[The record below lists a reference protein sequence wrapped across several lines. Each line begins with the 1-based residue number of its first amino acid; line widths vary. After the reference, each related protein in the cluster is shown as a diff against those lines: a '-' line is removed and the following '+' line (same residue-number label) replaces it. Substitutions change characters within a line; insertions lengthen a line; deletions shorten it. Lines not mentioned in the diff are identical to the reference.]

1 MTTIPSQNTASARLN
16 ASNELLVCFSHLRWN
31 FVFQRPQHLMWRFAQ
46 TRRVLFIEEPIRS
59 ASDGLEIRTCPWTGV
74 TIVTPHLSPQQTA
87 PEAHTAALLRP
98 YLLSEAGRSPVVW
111 YYTPM
116 ALPLWPAE
124 LEPGAIVY
132 DCMDE
137 LSGFLGAPA
146 ELKSRERDLMD
157 SADLVFTGGRS
168 LFEEKRRLHPNVYAF
183 PSGVDVAHF
192 RKAHE
197 AGNETEDPSEYRNI
211 GRPRFGYAGVVDE
224 RIDLDL
230 IAAAAEARSDWQFV
244 MVGPVVKIDP
254 NSLPHRSNIHW
265 LGMRPYA
272 SLPHYLRG
280 WDAGIM
286 PFALND
292 ATRFISPTKTP
303 EYLAAG
309 LRVLSTAVQDVVRSY
324 GENGFVEIVHNVA
337 EFIEC
342 AQRILDTPLPSEKRA
357 EIDLFLLSQSW
368 DSVWSRMDALIQ
380 RTIDGQRRPVVQTQH
395 VFAGGEQ
402 YV

>member
-1 MTTIPSQNTASARLN
+1 
-16 ASNELLVCFSHLRWN
+16 
-31 FVFQRPQHLMWRFAQ
+31 
-46 TRRVLFIEEPIRS
+46 
-59 ASDGLEIRTCPWTGV
+59 
-74 TIVTPHLSPQQTA
+74 
-87 PEAHTAALLRP
+87 
-98 YLLSEAGRSPVVW
+98 
-111 YYTPM
+111 M

-124 LEPGAIVY
+124 LEPAAIVY

-146 ELKSRERDLMD
+146 ELKSRERHLMD
-157 SADLVFTGGRS
+157 CADLVFTGGRS
-168 LFEEKRRLHPNVYAF
+168 LFEEKRLLHPNVYAF

-197 AGNETEDPSEYRNI
+197 AGNETEDPPEYRNI

-272 SLPHYLRG
+272 SLPSYLRG

-309 LRVLSTAVQDVVRSY
+309 LPVLSTAVQDVVRSY

-342 AQRILDTPLPSEKRA
+342 ATRILDTPLPAEKRA

-380 RTIDGQRRPVVQTQH
+380 RTIDGQQRPVVQTQH